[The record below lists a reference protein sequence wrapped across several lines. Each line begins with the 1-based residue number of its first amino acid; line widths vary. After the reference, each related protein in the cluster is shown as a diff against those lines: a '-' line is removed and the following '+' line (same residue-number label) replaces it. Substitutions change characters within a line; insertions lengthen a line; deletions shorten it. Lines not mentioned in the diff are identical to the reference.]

1 MTITT
6 KYNIGD
12 TVWML
17 LFGTPEEVE
26 ITGIKYT
33 LRGIFVICK
42 RYTKYTGIGSEFETP
57 EDLLY
62 PTKEKLLK
70 SLQYENNKI

>member
-12 TVWML
+12 KVWMA
-17 LFGTPEEVE
+17 FSGTPEEVE

-33 LRGIFVICK
+33 LREIFVICK
-42 RYTKYTGIGSEFETP
+42 LYTKYTGIGSEFEIP

-70 SLQYENNKI
+70 TL